1 MFITDMSDKENME
14 EERLDVAAGG
24 ITAEECKLLEALRAL
39 KIKPNIDSPSD
50 VRKLSKVFS
59 DEEQMTPAGRPK
71 TGPRYSFNAEFRTAP
86 KPSPRKPKLENM
98 YSAVTPS
105 VSASQVDIPIVAPR
119 SFNFPKMSTFFG
131 EEGRGDVSWP
141 TFKYEVESLLNEG
154 LY

>member
-1 MFITDMSDKENME
+1 MSDKKDME
-14 EERLDVAAGG
+14 EEGLDVAAGG

-119 SFNFPKMSTFFG
+119 SFNFPKNSR
-131 EEGRGDVSWP
+131 EEVSWP
-141 TFKYEVESLLNEG
+141 TFKYEVE
-154 LY
+154 

>member
-1 MFITDMSDKENME
+1 MSDKKDME
-14 EERLDVAAGG
+14 EEGLDVAAGG

-50 VRKLSKVFS
+50 LKKLSNVFS
-59 DEEQMTPAGRPK
+59 DEEQMTPAARPK
-71 TGPRYSFNAEFRTAP
+71 TGPRYSLNAQFKTAP
-86 KPSPRKPKLENM
+86 KPSPRKPKLESM

-105 VSASQVDIPIVAPR
+105 VSASSQVDRPIVAPR

-131 EEGRGDVSWP
+131 EEGRGEVSWP